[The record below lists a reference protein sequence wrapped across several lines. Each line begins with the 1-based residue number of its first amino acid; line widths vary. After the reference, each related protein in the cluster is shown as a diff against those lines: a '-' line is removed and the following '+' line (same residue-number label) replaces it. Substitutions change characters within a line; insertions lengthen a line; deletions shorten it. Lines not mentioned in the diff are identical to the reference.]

1 MITVP
6 TLPIPPITITD
17 VIIRLL
23 VAFAL
28 GAIIGFERQ
37 YHDKPAGFTTNTL
50 ICLGS
55 AVFSMV
61 SLISAQHYGGDP
73 ARIAAQIVTG
83 VGFLGAGSII
93 REGNKISGLTTAAG
107 IWVVAAI
114 GMAAGYGE
122 FHLACFGV
130 ACVIILQI
138 FLRKA
143 LNFFNSVKTYEY
155 LTVKCE
161 PNMEIVAK
169 VEKCIKE
176 AGATILKKDFYKTDG
191 KLVLKLVTDMSENSF
206 KEIFKK
212 LVVEEQIIS
221 LDR

>member
-1 MITVP
+1 MITV
-6 TLPIPPITITD
+6 TD
-17 VIIRLL
+17 ALIRLL
-23 VAFAL
+23 VAFAF

-55 AVFSMV
+55 AIFSMV
-61 SLISAQHYGGDP
+61 SLISAQYYGGDP

-107 IWVVAAI
+107 IWVVAGI

-122 FHLACFGV
+122 FELAGFGV
-130 ACVIILQI
+130 FCVMVLQI

-143 LNFFNSVKTYEY
+143 LNIFNSVKTYEY
-155 LTVKCE
+155 ITIKCE
-161 PNMEIVAK
+161 PDMKLVEEI
-169 VEKCIKE
+169 EDSIKK
-176 AGATILKKDFYKTDG
+176 AGATILKKDLYKTDG
-191 KLVLKLVTDMSENSF
+191 KLIMKLITDMSENSF
-206 KEIFKK
+206 KEVFKNLISK
-212 LVVEEQIIS
+212 EQIIS

>member
-1 MITVP
+1 MITV
-6 TLPIPPITITD
+6 TD
-17 VIIRLL
+17 ALIRLL
-23 VAFAL
+23 VAFSL

-55 AVFSMV
+55 AIFSMV
-61 SLISAQHYGGDP
+61 SLISAQYYSGDP

-107 IWVVAAI
+107 IWVVAGI

-122 FHLACFGV
+122 FEIATFAV
-130 ACVIILQI
+130 ACVMVLQI
-138 FLRKA
+138 FLRKV
-143 LNFFNSVKTYEY
+143 LNVFDSVKTYEY
-155 LTVKCE
+155 ITVKCE
-161 PNMEIVAK
+161 PNMELVDEIENA
-169 VEKCIKE
+169 IKK
-176 AGATILKKDFYKTDG
+176 AGAKILKRDLYKTDG
-191 KLVLKLVTDMSENSF
+191 KLVIKLVTDMSENSF
-206 KEIFKK
+206 KEVFKVLISK
-212 LVVEEQIIS
+212 EQIIS

>member
-1 MITVP
+1 M
-6 TLPIPPITITD
+6 ITITD
-17 VIIRLL
+17 ALIRLL

-50 ICLGS
+50 ISLGS
-55 AVFSMV
+55 AVFAMV
-61 SLISAQHYGGDP
+61 SLISAQNYGGDP

-122 FHLACFGV
+122 FHLATFAV
-130 ACVIILQI
+130 FCVIVLQI

-143 LNFFNSVKTYEY
+143 LSFFNSVKTYEY
-155 LTVKCE
+155 ITVKCE
-161 PNMEIVAK
+161 PNMEVVAK
-169 VEKCIKE
+169 VENCIKE
-176 AGATILKKDFYKTDG
+176 AGAKVLKRDFYKSEG
-191 KLVLKLVTDMSENSF
+191 KLVIKLVTDMSENSF

-212 LVVEEQIIS
+212 LVVEEHIIS

>member
-1 MITVP
+1 MITV
-6 TLPIPPITITD
+6 TEAL
-17 VIIRLL
+17 IRLL

-55 AVFSMV
+55 AIFAMV
-61 SLISAQHYGGDP
+61 SLISAQYYGGDP

-122 FHLACFGV
+122 FYLAIFGV
-130 ACVIILQI
+130 FCVIVLQI
-138 FLRKA
+138 FLRR
-143 LNFFNSVKTYEY
+143 LLSIFDSVKTYEY
-155 LTVKCE
+155 ITIKCE

-169 VEKCIKE
+169 IEGSIKD
-176 AGATILKKDFYKTDG
+176 AGAKVLKRDFYKAEG
-191 KLVLKLVTDMSENSF
+191 KLVIKLVTDMSENSF
-206 KEIFKK
+206 KEVFKK
-212 LVVEEQIIS
+212 LIAEEQIIS

>member
-1 MITVP
+1 
-6 TLPIPPITITD
+6 
-17 VIIRLL
+17 
-23 VAFAL
+23 
-28 GAIIGFERQ
+28 
-37 YHDKPAGFTTNTL
+37 
-50 ICLGS
+50 
-55 AVFSMV
+55 MV

-122 FHLACFGV
+122 FYLVCFGV
-130 ACVIILQI
+130 VCVIILQI

-169 VEKCIKE
+169 VEKCIKD

>member
-1 MITVP
+1 MITV
-6 TLPIPPITITD
+6 TD
-17 VIIRLL
+17 ALIRLL
-23 VAFAL
+23 VAFSL

-55 AVFSMV
+55 AIFSMV
-61 SLISAQHYGGDP
+61 SLISAQYYGGDP
-73 ARIAAQIVTG
+73 ARIAAQIVAG

-122 FHLACFGV
+122 FQLAGFAV
-130 ACVIILQI
+130 ICVMVLQI
-138 FLRKA
+138 FLRKV
-143 LNFFNSVKTYEY
+143 LNIFDSVKTYEY
-155 LTVKCE
+155 ITIKCE
-161 PNMEIVAK
+161 PNIEIA
-169 VEKCIKE
+169 EKIEKAIYD
-176 AGATILKKDFYKTDG
+176 AGAKILKKDFYKTDG
-191 KLVLKLVTDMSENSF
+191 KLIIKLVTDMSENSF
-206 KEIFKK
+206 KEVFRK
-212 LVVEEQIIS
+212 LITEEQIIS

>member
-1 MITVP
+1 MITLIDAL
-6 TLPIPPITITD
+6 T
-17 VIIRLL
+17 RLL

-55 AVFSMV
+55 AVFSVV
-61 SLISAQHYGGDP
+61 SLLSAQYYGGDP

-122 FHLACFGV
+122 FELAAFAVFC
-130 ACVIILQI
+130 IMILQI

-155 LTVKCE
+155 ITVKCE
-161 PNMEIVAK
+161 PNAEIVTKIENA
-169 VEKCIKE
+169 VKE
-176 AGATILKKDFYKTDG
+176 ANAKILKKDFYKTDG
-191 KLVLKLVTDMSENSF
+191 KLVIKLVTDMSENSF
-206 KEIFKK
+206 RDVFKK
-212 LVVEEQIIS
+212 LIAEEQIIS

>member
-1 MITVP
+1 M
-6 TLPIPPITITD
+6 ITITD
-17 VIIRLL
+17 ALIRLL
-23 VAFAL
+23 VAFSF

-61 SLISAQHYGGDP
+61 SLFSAQYYGGDP

-114 GMAAGYGE
+114 GMAVGYGE
-122 FHLACFGV
+122 FELAGFAV
-130 ACVIILQI
+130 ACVMVLQI
-138 FLRKA
+138 FLRKV
-143 LNFFNSVKTYEY
+143 LNFFDSVKTYEY
-155 LTVKCE
+155 ITIKCE
-161 PNMEIVAK
+161 PNMQIVTK
-169 VEKCIKE
+169 IEESIKE
-176 AGATILKKDFYKTDG
+176 AGAKILKKDFYKSEG
-191 KLVLKLVTDMSENSF
+191 KLIIKLVTDMSENSF

-212 LVVEEQIIS
+212 LIAEEQIIS